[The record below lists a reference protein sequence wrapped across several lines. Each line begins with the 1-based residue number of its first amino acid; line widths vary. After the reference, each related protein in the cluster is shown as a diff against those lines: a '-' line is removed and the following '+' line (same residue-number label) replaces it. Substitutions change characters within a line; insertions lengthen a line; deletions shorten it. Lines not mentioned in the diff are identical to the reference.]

1 MNFEIS
7 LIFYNFARLFGKI
20 IKRLHKM
27 KLEQNRIDDL
37 NLQLTLS
44 VAGED
49 YADNRKKKLNDYR
62 KKAEFKGFR
71 KGMVP
76 MSLVEKLYG
85 QQARVDAVN
94 DVIAEGLN
102 NFINENNLRVLGE
115 PLPSEDT
122 PHNDWSADNEFVFK
136 FDIAQNPEVSFELSK
151 EDEVVYYTITA
162 TEAAKK
168 EMKENLLRQYGNL
181 EEGDAAKEEDF
192 IIVDFE
198 QGETKVEGTYVAIRN
213 VAEAVR
219 STFVGVKAGD
229 VLDVNVNEAFENETD
244 RSSMLKINKA
254 ELANLDPMFKM
265 TVRNVKTFV
274 SAPLVEETFE
284 KIFGVKTEA
293 EFDAKIEE
301 KLRAEYS
308 QEADFRFSKDAKNFL
323 LEKAN
328 VAIAEDFLKRWVYVV
343 NEGKFTMEDIEKD
356 WALFIV
362 DYKWQMVR
370 NYLMKKYDVKIEEA
384 DLLASAKGFA
394 AYQFAMYGMNN
405 VPEEQL
411 EAFAK
416 NILSQE
422 EQGRRILDQVENE
435 KTFAA
440 VREVVTLKK
449 KKISVEKFREL
460 N

>member
-1 MNFEIS
+1 M
-7 LIFYNFARLFGKI
+7 KI
-20 IKRLHKM
+20 
-27 KLEQNRIDDL
+27 EQNKIDDL
-37 NLQLTLS
+37 NLELALT
-44 VAGED
+44 VTPED
-49 YADNRKKKLNDYR
+49 YVESKKKRLSEYR
-62 KKAEFKGFR
+62 KKAEIKGFR

-76 MSLVEKLYG
+76 MSLVEKMYG
-85 QQARVDAVN
+85 QSALVDSIN
-94 DVIAEGLN
+94 DAISEGLN
-102 NFINENNLRVLGE
+102 NYIKENNLRVLGE
-115 PLPSEDT
+115 PLPSEE
-122 PHNDWSADNEFVFK
+122 HIANEWEDGKEFNFK
-136 FDIAQNPEVSFELSK
+136 FDVALNPEVSFELSSA
-151 EDEVVYYTITA
+151 DEVPYYTITV

-168 EMKENLLRQYGNL
+168 DLKNTLLKQYGSL
-181 EEGDAAKEEDF
+181 EEGKKAKEDDF

-198 QGETKVEGTYVAIRN
+198 QGDMKVEGTYVALRN
-213 VAEAVR
+213 VAEAAKA
-219 STFVGVKAGD
+219 SFVGVKPGD

-244 RSSMLKINKA
+244 RASMLKVNKS

-265 TVRNVKTFV
+265 TVQHVKTFV
-274 SAPLVEETFE
+274 NAPLTEETFE

-301 KLRAEYS
+301 RLRSEYA
-308 QEADFRFSKDAKNFL
+308 QEADFRFSKDAKTFL

-328 VAIAEDFLKRWVYVV
+328 VQVAEKFLKRWVYVA

-356 WALFIV
+356 WDLFIV

-370 NYLMKKYDVKIEEA
+370 NFLMNKYNVKIEEA

-405 VPEEQL
+405 VPDEQL
-411 EAFAK
+411 ESFAK

-460 N
+460 K

>member
-1 MNFEIS
+1 M
-7 LIFYNFARLFGKI
+7 KI
-20 IKRLHKM
+20 
-27 KLEQNRIDDL
+27 EQNRIDDL
-37 NLQLTLS
+37 NLELTLS
-44 VAGED
+44 VSAED
-49 YADNRKKKLNDYR
+49 YADSRKKKLNDFR
-62 KKAEFKGFR
+62 KKADIRGFR

-76 MSLVEKLYG
+76 MSLVEKMYG
-85 QQARVDAVN
+85 QQALADSVN
-94 DVIAEGLN
+94 DVISAALN
-102 NFINENNLRVLGE
+102 DFIRENELKVLGE
-115 PLPSEDT
+115 PLPSEDN
-122 PHNDWSADNEFVFK
+122 PQNDWANAGDFTFK

-151 EDEVVYYTITA
+151 DDEIVYYTITV

-168 EMKENLLRQYGNL
+168 EMKDNLLKQYGSL
-181 EEGDAAKEEDF
+181 EDGKKAKADDF

-198 QGETKVEGTYVAIRN
+198 QGETKVEGTYVALRN

-219 STFVGVKAGD
+219 KSFVGVKPGD

-244 RSSMLKINKA
+244 RASMLKVSKD
-254 ELANLDPMFKM
+254 ELATLDPMFKM
-265 TVRNVKTFV
+265 TVQSVKTFV
-274 SAPLVEETFE
+274 NAPLTEETFE
-284 KIFGVKTEA
+284 KIFGVKTEE

-301 KLRAEYS
+301 RIRAEYA
-308 QEADFRFSKDAKNFL
+308 QEADFRFSKDAKTYL

-328 VAIAEDFLKRWVYVV
+328 LTIAEKFLKRWIYVI
-343 NEGKFTMEDIEKD
+343 NEGKFTIEDIEKD
-356 WALFIV
+356 WDLFIV

-370 NYLMKKYDVKIEEA
+370 GYLMDKYGVKIEEA

-449 KKISVEKFREL
+449 KKISVDKFREL

>member
-1 MNFEIS
+1 M
-7 LIFYNFARLFGKI
+7 KI
-20 IKRLHKM
+20 
-27 KLEQNRIDDL
+27 EQNRIDDL
-37 NLQLTLS
+37 NLELTLS
-44 VAGED
+44 VAKED
-49 YADNRKKKLNDYR
+49 YADSRKKKLNDYR
-62 KKAEFKGFR
+62 KNAEIRGFR

-76 MSLVEKLYG
+76 MSLVEKMYG
-85 QQARVDAVN
+85 QQALVDAVN
-94 DVIAEGLN
+94 DAISEGLN
-102 NFINENNLRVLGE
+102 NFIQENNIRVLGE
-115 PLPSEDT
+115 PLPAEEQASHEWV
-122 PHNDWSADNEFVFK
+122 NGNEFTFK
-136 FDIAQNPEVSFELSK
+136 FDIASNPEVNFELSK
-151 EDEVVYYTITA
+151 DDEVAYYTITV

-168 EMKENLLRQYGNL
+168 EMKENLLRQYGSL
-181 EEGDAAKEEDF
+181 EEGEAAKEEDF

-198 QGETKVEGTYVAIRN
+198 QGETKVEGTYVALRN
-213 VAEAVR
+213 VAEAAR
-219 STFVGVKAGD
+219 KAFVGVKPGD

-244 RSSMLKINKA
+244 RASMLKVSKD
-254 ELANLDPMFKM
+254 ELATLDPMFKM
-265 TVRNVKTFV
+265 TVKNVKTFV
-274 SAPLVEETFE
+274 PAALTEETFE
-284 KIFGVKTEA
+284 KVFGVKTEA

-301 KLRAEYS
+301 RIRAEYA
-308 QEADFRFSKDAKNFL
+308 QEADFRFSKDAKAFL

-328 VAIAEDFLKRWVYVV
+328 VQIAENFLKRWVYVV

-356 WALFIV
+356 WEFFIA

-370 NYLMKKYDVKIEEA
+370 NFLMNKYEVKIEEA

-411 EAFAK
+411 ESFAK

-440 VREVVTLKK
+440 VREVVSLKK

>member
-1 MNFEIS
+1 
-7 LIFYNFARLFGKI
+7 
-20 IKRLHKM
+20 M

-37 NLQLTLS
+37 NLELTIT
-44 VAGED
+44 VAAED
-49 YADNRKKKLNDYR
+49 YAENRKKRLNDYR

-76 MSLVEKLYG
+76 MSLVEKMYG
-85 QQARVDAVN
+85 PQALGDSVNDAVA
-94 DVIAEGLN
+94 AELN
-102 NFINENNLRVLGE
+102 NFIQENNLRVLGE
-115 PLPSEDT
+115 PLPSVDQPET
-122 PHNDWSADNEFVFK
+122 EWVAGNDFTFK
-136 FDIAQNPEVSFELSK
+136 FDIAENPEISFELSK
-151 EDEVVYYTITA
+151 DDEVTYYTITV
-162 TEAAKK
+162 TEAAKN
-168 EMKENLLRQYGNL
+168 EMKNNLLRQYGSL
-181 EEGDAAKEEDF
+181 EEGEAAKEEDF

-198 QGETKVEGTYVAIRN
+198 QGETKVEGTYVALRN
-213 VAEAVR
+213 VAETAR
-219 STFVGVKAGD
+219 ASFVGVKAGD

-244 RSSMLKINKA
+244 RASMLKVSKD
-254 ELANLDPMFKM
+254 ELATLDPMFKM
-265 TVRNVKTFV
+265 TVKNVKTFV
-274 SAPLVEETFE
+274 NAPLTEETFE

-293 EFDAKIEE
+293 EFDAKVEE
-301 KLRAEYS
+301 RIRAEYA
-308 QEADFRFSKDAKNFL
+308 QEADFRFSKDAKTYL
-323 LEKAN
+323 LEKADVT
-328 VAIAEDFLKRWVYVV
+328 VAEKFLKRWIYVI
-343 NEGKFTMEDIEKD
+343 NDGKFSMEDIEKD
-356 WALFIV
+356 WAYFIV

-370 NYLMKKYDVKIEEA
+370 SYLMQKYNVQIEEA

-440 VREVVTLKK
+440 VREVVSLKK

>member
-1 MNFEIS
+1 
-7 LIFYNFARLFGKI
+7 
-20 IKRLHKM
+20 M

-102 NFINENNLRVLGE
+102 NFIKENNLRVLGE

-168 EMKENLLRQYGNL
+168 EMKENLLRQYGSL

-213 VAEAVR
+213 VAEAAR
-219 STFVGVKAGD
+219 KSFVGVKPGD

-244 RSSMLKINKA
+244 RSSMLKINKS
-254 ELANLDPMFKM
+254 ELADLDPMFKM
-265 TVRNVKTFV
+265 TVKNVKTFV

-301 KLRAEYS
+301 KLRGEYS

-328 VAIAEDFLKRWVYVV
+328 VTIAEDFLKRWVYVV

-370 NYLMKKYDVKIEEA
+370 NYLMNKYEVKVEEA

>member
-1 MNFEIS
+1 M
-7 LIFYNFARLFGKI
+7 KI
-20 IKRLHKM
+20 
-27 KLEQNRIDDL
+27 EQNRIDDL
-37 NLQLTLS
+37 NIELTLT
-44 VAGED
+44 VAAED
-49 YADNRKKKLNDYR
+49 YAESRKKRLSEFR
-62 KKAEFKGFR
+62 KKAEIKGFR

-76 MSLVEKLYG
+76 MSLVEKMYG
-85 QQARVDAVN
+85 QNALVDAVN
-94 DVIAEGLN
+94 DVISEGLN
-102 NFINENNLRVLGE
+102 NYIHENNLRVLGE
-115 PLPSEDT
+115 PLPSEE
-122 PHNDWSADNEFVFK
+122 HIQNEWEAGKEFTFK
-136 FDIAQNPEVSFELSK
+136 FDLALNPEISFELSK
-151 EDEVVYYTITA
+151 EDEVTYYTITV

-168 EMKENLLRQYGNL
+168 EMRENLLRQYGSL
-181 EEGDAAKEEDF
+181 ENGEAAKEEDF

-198 QGETKVEGTYVAIRN
+198 QGDMKVEGTYVALRN
-213 VAEAVR
+213 VAEAAR
-219 STFVGVKAGD
+219 KSFVGVKSGD

-244 RSSMLKINKA
+244 RASMLKVGKE
-254 ELANLDPMFKM
+254 ELAAMDPMFKM
-265 TVRNVKTFV
+265 TVQAVKTFV
-274 SAPLVEETFE
+274 NAPMTEETFE

-293 EFDAKIEE
+293 EFEAKIEE
-301 KLRAEYS
+301 RIRAEYA
-308 QEADFRFSKDAKNFL
+308 QEADFRFSKDAKTYL

-328 VAIAEDFLKRWVYVV
+328 VTVAEKFLKRWIYVI
-343 NEGKFTMEDIEKD
+343 NDGKFTMEDIEKD
-356 WALFIV
+356 WDLFIV

-370 NYLMKKYDVKIEEA
+370 NYLMEKYGVKVEEA

-460 N
+460 K

>member
-1 MNFEIS
+1 
-7 LIFYNFARLFGKI
+7 
-20 IKRLHKM
+20 M

-37 NLQLTLS
+37 NLELTIT
-44 VAGED
+44 VAPED
-49 YADNRKKKLNDYR
+49 YEDNRKKRLNDYR
-62 KKAEFKGFR
+62 KKADFKGFR

-76 MSLVEKLYG
+76 MSLVEKMYG
-85 QQARVDAVN
+85 PQALGDSVNDAV
-94 DVIAEGLN
+94 ATQLN
-102 NFINENNLRVLGE
+102 SFIQENNLRVLGE
-115 PLPSEDT
+115 PLPSEDQPET
-122 PHNDWSADNEFVFK
+122 VWVAGNEFTFK
-136 FDIAQNPEVSFELSK
+136 FDIAENPEISFELSK
-151 EDEVVYYTITA
+151 DDEVTYYTITV
-162 TEAAKK
+162 TEAAKN
-168 EMKENLLRQYGNL
+168 EMKNNLLRQYGSL
-181 EEGDAAKEEDF
+181 EEGEAAKEEDF

-198 QGETKVEGTYVAIRN
+198 QGETKVEGTYVALRN
-213 VAEAVR
+213 VAEAAR
-219 STFVGVKAGD
+219 ASFVGVKPGD

-244 RSSMLKINKA
+244 RASMLKVSKD
-254 ELANLDPMFKM
+254 ELATLDPMFKM
-265 TVRNVKTFV
+265 TVKNVKTFV
-274 SAPLVEETFE
+274 NAPLTEETFE

-293 EFDAKIEE
+293 EFDAKVEE
-301 KLRAEYS
+301 RIRAEYA
-308 QEADFRFSKDAKNFL
+308 QEADFRFSKDAKTYL
-323 LEKAN
+323 LEKADVT
-328 VAIAEDFLKRWVYVV
+328 VAEKFLKRWIYVI
-343 NEGKFTMEDIEKD
+343 NDGKFSMEDIEKD
-356 WALFIV
+356 WAYFIV

-370 NYLMKKYDVKIEEA
+370 SYLMQKYNVQIEEA

>member
-1 MNFEIS
+1 M
-7 LIFYNFARLFGKI
+7 KI
-20 IKRLHKM
+20 
-27 KLEQNRIDDL
+27 EQNRIDDL
-37 NLQLTLS
+37 NLEVTLS
-44 VAGED
+44 VGKED
-49 YADNRKKKLNDYR
+49 YAESRKKKLNDFR
-62 KKAEFKGFR
+62 KKADIKGFR

-76 MSLVEKLYG
+76 MSLVEKMYG
-85 QQARVDAVN
+85 QQALADAVN
-94 DVIAEGLN
+94 DVISEGLN
-102 NFINENNLRVLGE
+102 NFIQENSLKVLGE
-115 PLPSEDT
+115 PLPSEDAPQNEWT
-122 PHNDWSADNEFVFK
+122 DGNDFTFK
-136 FDIAQNPEVSFELSK
+136 FDIAQNPEISFELSAS
-151 EDEVVYYTITA
+151 DEVVYYTITV

-168 EMKENLLRQYGNL
+168 EMKENLLKQYGSL
-181 EEGDAAKEEDF
+181 EEGKKAKEEDF

-198 QGETKVEGTYVAIRN
+198 QGETKVEGTYVALRN
-213 VAEAVR
+213 VAEAAR
-219 STFVGVKAGD
+219 KSFVGVKPGD

-244 RSSMLKINKA
+244 RAAMLKVNKD
-254 ELANLDPMFKM
+254 ELATLDPMFKM
-265 TVRNVKTFV
+265 TVKNVKTFV
-274 SAPLVEETFE
+274 NAPMTEETFE

-301 KLRAEYS
+301 RIRAEYA
-308 QEADFRFSKDAKNFL
+308 QEADFRFSKDAKNYL
-323 LEKAN
+323 LEKADVT
-328 VAIAEDFLKRWVYVV
+328 VAEKFLKRWIYVI

-370 NYLMKKYDVKIEEA
+370 SYLMQKYDVKIEEA

-405 VPEEQL
+405 VPDEQL
-411 EAFAK
+411 ESFAK

-449 KKISVEKFREL
+449 KKIPVEKFREL
-460 N
+460 K

>member
-1 MNFEIS
+1 
-7 LIFYNFARLFGKI
+7 
-20 IKRLHKM
+20 M

-37 NLQLTLS
+37 NLELTLT
-44 VAGED
+44 VAAED
-49 YADNRKKKLNDYR
+49 YADSRKKKLNDYR

-76 MSLVEKLYG
+76 MSLVEKMYG
-85 QQARVDAVN
+85 PSALVDSVN
-94 DVIAEGLN
+94 DVVAAELN
-102 NFINENNLRVLGE
+102 NFIQENNLRVLGE
-115 PLPSEDT
+115 PLPSEDQPET
-122 PHNDWSADNEFVFK
+122 EWVAGNEFTFK
-136 FDIAQNPEVSFELSK
+136 FDIAENPQVSFELSK
-151 EDEVVYYTITA
+151 DDEIVYYTITV
-162 TEAAKK
+162 TEAAKN
-168 EMKENLLRQYGNL
+168 EMKDNLLRQYGSL
-181 EEGDAAKEEDF
+181 EEGEAAKEEDF

-198 QGETKVEGTYVAIRN
+198 QGETKVEGTYVALRN
-213 VAEAVR
+213 VAEAAR
-219 STFVGVKAGD
+219 KSFVGVKPGD

-244 RSSMLKINKA
+244 RASMLKVNKE
-254 ELANLDPMFKM
+254 ELAALDPMFKM
-265 TVRNVKTFV
+265 TVKNVKTFV
-274 SAPLVEETFE
+274 NAPLVEETFE

-301 KLRAEYS
+301 RIRAEYA
-308 QEADFRFSKDAKNFL
+308 QEADFRFSKDAKTYL
-323 LEKAN
+323 LEKAD
-328 VAIAEDFLKRWVYVV
+328 VTIAEKFLKRWVYVV
-343 NEGKFTMEDIEKD
+343 NDGKFTMEDIEKD

-370 NYLMKKYDVKIEEA
+370 SYLMEKYNVKIEEA

-440 VREVVTLKK
+440 VREVVSLKK

>member
-1 MNFEIS
+1 
-7 LIFYNFARLFGKI
+7 
-20 IKRLHKM
+20 M

-37 NLQLTLS
+37 NLELTLT
-44 VAGED
+44 VGAED

-76 MSLVEKLYG
+76 MSLVEKMYG
-85 QQARVDAVN
+85 QSALVDSVN
-94 DVIAEGLN
+94 DVISSELN
-102 NFINENNLRVLGE
+102 KFINDNNLRVLGE
-115 PLPSEDT
+115 PLPSENQPET
-122 PHNDWSADNEFVFK
+122 EWVAGNEFTFK
-136 FDIAQNPEVSFELSK
+136 FDIAENPEISFELSK
-151 EDEVVYYTITA
+151 DDQVTYYTITV
-162 TEAAKK
+162 TEAAKN
-168 EMKENLLRQYGNL
+168 EMRDNLLRQYGSL
-181 EEGDAAKEEDF
+181 EEGETAKEEDF

-198 QGETKVEGTYVAIRN
+198 QGETKVEGTYVALRN
-213 VAEAVR
+213 VAEAAR
-219 STFVGVKAGD
+219 KSFVGVKAGD

-244 RSSMLKINKA
+244 RASMLKVSKD

-265 TVRNVKTFV
+265 TVKNVKTFV
-274 SAPLVEETFE
+274 NAPLTEDTFE

-301 KLRAEYS
+301 RIRAEYA
-308 QEADFRFSKDAKNFL
+308 QEADFRFGKDLKEYLLAKADVKVA
-323 LEKAN
+323 EK
-328 VAIAEDFLKRWVYVV
+328 FLKRWVYVV
-343 NEGKFTMEDIEKD
+343 NDGKFTMEDIEKD
-356 WALFIV
+356 WEFFIV

-370 NYLMKKYDVKIEEA
+370 SFLMNKYNVKVEEA

-411 EAFAK
+411 ESFAK
-416 NILSQE
+416 NILAQE
-422 EQGRRILDQVENE
+422 DQGRRILDKVEDD
-435 KTFAA
+435 KTFDA

-460 N
+460 K

>member
-1 MNFEIS
+1 MRI
-7 LIFYNFARLFGKI
+7 
-20 IKRLHKM
+20 
-27 KLEQNRIDDL
+27 EQNRIDDL
-37 NLQLTLS
+37 NLELTLAVTS
-44 VAGED
+44 ED
-49 YADNRKKKLNDYR
+49 YAENRKKKLKDYR
-62 KKAEFKGFR
+62 KKAEIKGFR

-76 MSLVEKLYG
+76 MSLVEKMYG
-85 QQARVDAVN
+85 QSALVDSVN
-94 DVIAEGLN
+94 DVVAEGLN
-102 NFINENNLRVLGE
+102 NFIRENNLRVLGE
-115 PLPSEDT
+115 PLPSEDQPEADWT
-122 PHNDWSADNEFVFK
+122 AGNDFTFK
-136 FDIAQNPEVSFELSK
+136 FDIAENPQISFELSK
-151 EDEVVYYTITA
+151 DDEVVYYTITV

-168 EMKENLLRQYGNL
+168 EMKGNLLRQYGSL
-181 EEGDAAKEEDF
+181 EEGEAAKAEDF

-219 STFVGVKAGD
+219 NSFVGVKAGD

-244 RSSMLKINKA
+244 RASMLKVNKD
-254 ELANLDPMFKM
+254 ELASLDPMFKM
-265 TVRNVKTFV
+265 TVKNVKTFV
-274 SAPLVEETFE
+274 DAPLTEETFE

-301 KLRAEYS
+301 KIRGEYS
-308 QEADFRFSKDAKNFL
+308 QEADFRFSKDAKNYL
-323 LEKAN
+323 LEKAGVN
-328 VAIAEDFLKRWVYVV
+328 IAEKFLKRWVYVV

-356 WALFIV
+356 WDLFII

-370 NYLMKKYDVKIEEA
+370 SYLMEKYGVKIEEA

>member
-1 MNFEIS
+1 
-7 LIFYNFARLFGKI
+7 
-20 IKRLHKM
+20 M

-37 NLQLTLS
+37 NIELTLS
-44 VAGED
+44 VTNED
-49 YADNRKKKLNDYR
+49 YADNRKKRLNEYR

-76 MSLVEKLYG
+76 MSLVEKMYG
-85 QQARVDAVN
+85 QSALVDAVN
-94 DVIAEGLN
+94 DIISEGLN
-102 NFINENNLRVLGE
+102 NYIQDNNLRVLGE
-115 PLPSEDT
+115 PLPSEDQPQT
-122 PHNDWSADNEFVFK
+122 EWVAGNEFTFK

-151 EDEVVYYTITA
+151 EDEIVYYTITV

-168 EMKENLLRQYGNL
+168 EMKDNLLKQYGSL
-181 EEGDAAKEEDF
+181 EEGDKAKEEDF

-198 QGETKVEGTYVAIRN
+198 QGDMKVEGTYVALRN
-213 VAEAVR
+213 VAEAAR
-219 STFVGVKAGD
+219 KSFVGVKAGD

-244 RSSMLKINKA
+244 RSSMLKVSKD
-254 ELANLDPMFKM
+254 ELADLDPMFKM
-265 TVRNVKTFV
+265 TVKNIKTFV
-274 SAPLVEETFE
+274 NAPLTEETFE
-284 KIFGVKTEA
+284 KIFGVKTEE

-301 KLRAEYS
+301 KIRAEYS
-308 QEADFRFSKDAKNFL
+308 QEADFRFSKDAKTYL
-323 LEKAN
+323 LEKAGVN
-328 VAIAEDFLKRWVYVV
+328 IAEKFLKRWVYVV

-370 NYLMKKYDVKIEEA
+370 SYLMQKYDVKVEEA

-440 VREVVTLKK
+440 VREVVSLKK
-449 KKISVEKFREL
+449 KKISVDKFREL

>member
-1 MNFEIS
+1 
-7 LIFYNFARLFGKI
+7 
-20 IKRLHKM
+20 M
-27 KLEQNRIDDL
+27 KVEQNRIDDL
-37 NLQLTLS
+37 NLELTLS
-44 VAGED
+44 VANED
-49 YADNRKKKLNDYR
+49 YADSRKKKLNDYR

-76 MSLVEKLYG
+76 MSLVEKMYG
-85 QQARVDAVN
+85 QSALVDAVN
-94 DVIAEGLN
+94 DVISEGLN
-102 NFINENNLRVLGE
+102 NFIRENNLRVLGE
-115 PLPSEDT
+115 PLPSENQPET
-122 PHNDWSADNEFVFK
+122 EWVAGNEFTFK
-136 FDIAQNPEVSFELSK
+136 FDIAQNPEISFELSN
-151 EDEVVYYTITA
+151 EDEVTYYTITV

-168 EMKENLLRQYGNL
+168 EMKENLLRQYGSL
-181 EEGDAAKEEDF
+181 EEGEAAKEDDF

-198 QGETKVEGTYVAIRN
+198 QGDMKVEGTYVALRN
-213 VAEAVR
+213 IAESVKA
-219 STFVGVKAGD
+219 SFVGVKAGD
-229 VLDVNVNEAFENETD
+229 VLDVNVNEAFVNETD
-244 RSSMLKINKA
+244 RASMLKVTKD
-254 ELANLDPMFKM
+254 ELATLDPMFKM
-265 TVRNVKTFV
+265 TVKNVKTFV

-284 KIFGVKTEA
+284 KVFGVKTEE

-301 KLRAEYS
+301 KIRAEYA
-308 QEADFRFSKDAKNFL
+308 QEADFRFSKDAKNYL

-328 VAIAEDFLKRWVYVV
+328 VTIAEKFLKRWIYVI

-356 WALFIV
+356 WELFIV

-370 NYLMKKYDVKIEEA
+370 GYLMDKYNVKIEEA

-440 VREVVTLKK
+440 VREVVSLKK

>member
-1 MNFEIS
+1 M
-7 LIFYNFARLFGKI
+7 KI
-20 IKRLHKM
+20 
-27 KLEQNRIDDL
+27 EQNRIDDL
-37 NLQLTLS
+37 NLELNLT
-44 VAGED
+44 VAKED
-49 YADNRKKKLNDYR
+49 YSDSRKKRLNEYR
-62 KKAEFKGFR
+62 KKAEIKGFR

-76 MSLVEKLYG
+76 MSLVEKMYG
-85 QQARVDAVN
+85 QTALVDAVN

-102 NFINENNLRVLGE
+102 NYIKENNLRVLGE
-115 PLPSEDT
+115 PLPSEE
-122 PHNDWSADNEFVFK
+122 HIANEWNDGNDFNFK
-136 FDIAQNPEVSFELSK
+136 FDLALNPEVSFELSSS
-151 EDEVVYYTITA
+151 DEVPYYTITV

-168 EMKENLLRQYGNL
+168 DMKNTLLKQYGSL
-181 EEGDAAKEEDF
+181 EDGKKAKEDDF

-198 QGETKVEGTYVAIRN
+198 QGDMKVEGTYVALRN
-213 VAEAVR
+213 VAEAAR
-219 STFVGVKAGD
+219 ASFVGVKAGD
-229 VLDVNVNEAFENETD
+229 VLDVNVNEAFVNETD
-244 RSSMLKINKA
+244 RSSMLKVSKD

-265 TVRNVKTFV
+265 TVKTVKTFV
-274 SAPLVEETFE
+274 NAPLTEETFE
-284 KIFGVKTEA
+284 KVFGVKTEE

-301 KLRAEYS
+301 RIRAEYT
-308 QEADFRFSKDAKNFL
+308 QEADFRFSKDAKTFL

-328 VAIAEDFLKRWVYVV
+328 VQVAEKFLKRWIYVI
-343 NEGKFTMEDIEKD
+343 NDGKFTMEDIEKD
-356 WALFIV
+356 WDLFIV

-370 NYLMKKYDVKIEEA
+370 SYLMNKYNVKVEEA

-411 EAFAK
+411 ESFAK

-440 VREVVTLKK
+440 IREVVTLKK

-460 N
+460 K

>member
-1 MNFEIS
+1 M
-7 LIFYNFARLFGKI
+7 KI
-20 IKRLHKM
+20 
-27 KLEQNRIDDL
+27 EQNRIDDL
-37 NLQLTLS
+37 NFELTLT
-44 VAGED
+44 VAAED
-49 YADNRKKKLNDYR
+49 YADSRKKRLAEFR
-62 KKAEFKGFR
+62 KKAEIKGFR

-76 MSLVEKLYG
+76 MSLVEKMYG
-85 QQARVDAVN
+85 QNALVDAVN
-94 DVIAEGLN
+94 DVISEGLN
-102 NFINENNLRVLGE
+102 NYIHENNLRVLGE
-115 PLPSEDT
+115 PLPSEE
-122 PHNDWSADNEFVFK
+122 HIQNEWEAGKEFTFK
-136 FDIAQNPEVSFELSK
+136 FDLAINPEVSFELSK
-151 EDEVVYYTITA
+151 DDEVTYYTITV

-168 EMKENLLRQYGNL
+168 EMRENLLRQYGSL
-181 EEGDAAKEEDF
+181 ENGEAAKEEDF

-198 QGETKVEGTYVAIRN
+198 QGDMKVEGTYVALRN

-219 STFVGVKAGD
+219 NSFVGVKSGD

-244 RSSMLKINKA
+244 RASMLKVGKE
-254 ELANLDPMFKM
+254 ELASMDPMFKM
-265 TVRNVKTFV
+265 TVQAVKTFV
-274 SAPLVEETFE
+274 NAPMVEETFE

-293 EFDAKIEE
+293 EFEAKIEE
-301 KLRAEYS
+301 RIRAEYA
-308 QEADFRFSKDAKNFL
+308 QEADFRFSKDAKEYL

-328 VAIAEDFLKRWVYVV
+328 VTVAEKFLKRWIYVI
-343 NEGKFTMEDIEKD
+343 NDGKFTMEDIEKD

-370 NYLMKKYDVKIEEA
+370 NYLMEKYGVKVEEA

-460 N
+460 K